1 MYNEERKKEYL
12 RHIVEDLGQTPQSAK
27 ALFNKTEDYED
38 LLNKDLCDFTFSE
51 IDKLLSTFA
60 ASSINALRKNISVLR
75 KYADWCCSCNIS
87 IDNINHYDE
96 INMEIESLQKY
107 LNKERS
113 VCPSREQVLKD
124 ISKIRN
130 CSDKFLI
137 LALFEGVR
145 TEAPGELLRAKIS
158 KLNGNILTFE
168 NGEEKTL
175 SETLVDLAKVSS
187 QEEEYI
193 SFTGTAS
200 LLSMKGNIVNSRNN
214 IPYLT
219 IPRLY
224 TAGIVEQFREIM
236 KKYNV
241 SKEDIFESQYVEMVS
256 SNYNISSYG
265 KGTLK
270 NKFYSYL

>member
-12 RHIVEDLGQTPQSAK
+12 RHVVEDLGQTPQSAK
-27 ALFNKTEDYED
+27 ALFNKTKDYED

-107 LNKERS
+107 LNKERA

-130 CSDKFLI
+130 YSDKFLI

-145 TEAPGELLRAKIS
+145 TEAPGEL
-158 KLNGNILTFE
+158 
-168 NGEEKTL
+168 
-175 SETLVDLAKVSS
+175 
-187 QEEEYI
+187 
-193 SFTGTAS
+193 
-200 LLSMKGNIVNSRNN
+200 
-214 IPYLT
+214 
-219 IPRLY
+219 
-224 TAGIVEQFREIM
+224 
-236 KKYNV
+236 
-241 SKEDIFESQYVEMVS
+241 
-256 SNYNISSYG
+256 
-265 KGTLK
+265 
-270 NKFYSYL
+270 